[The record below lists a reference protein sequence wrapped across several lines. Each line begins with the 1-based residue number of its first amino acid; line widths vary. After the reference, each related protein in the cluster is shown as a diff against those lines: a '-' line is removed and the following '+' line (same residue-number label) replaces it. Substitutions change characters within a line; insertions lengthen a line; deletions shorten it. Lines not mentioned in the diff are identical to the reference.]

1 MTIIS
6 VRKQHDVAWQRLFE
20 LVQQRNTLLRQ
31 VGAMANFA
39 ADFIP
44 ATAMFMEFDFEQAQT
59 ILAKV
64 EAMTPA
70 IDAAIAKVN
79 GYAKQ
84 IGKPKIERKVLSR

>member
-1 MTIIS
+1 MSI
-6 VRKQHDVAWQRLFE
+6 RKQHDAAWQRLFE
-20 LVQQRNTLLRQ
+20 LIQQRNTLLRQ

-44 ATAMFMEFDFEQAQT
+44 ATAMFMEFDFKQAET

-64 EAMTPA
+64 QAMTPA
-70 IDAAIAKVN
+70 IDAAIAEVN

-84 IGKPKIERKVLSR
+84 IGKPKIERKILSR

>member
-1 MTIIS
+1 MTLIGI
-6 VRKQHDVAWQRLFE
+6 RKQHDLAWQQLFE

-39 ADFIP
+39 ADFVP

-64 EAMTPA
+64 QAMTPT
-70 IDAAIAKVN
+70 IDAAIAQVN

-84 IGKPKIERKVLSR
+84 IGKPKIERKILSR